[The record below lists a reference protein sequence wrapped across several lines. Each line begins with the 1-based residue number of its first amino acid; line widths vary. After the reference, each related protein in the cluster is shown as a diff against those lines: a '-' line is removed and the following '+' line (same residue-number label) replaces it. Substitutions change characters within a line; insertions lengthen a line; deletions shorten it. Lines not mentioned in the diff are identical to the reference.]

1 MPNQID
7 ESVIDHKMYPHQ
19 GSEDVTPSQLGED
32 FAVHPEAYHPA
43 LHPHI
48 KNILSKHALDNSLL
62 SEGNESDVVND
73 NKKTPKEI
81 IDILDG
87 AIEGSLGVIDAE
99 VLLDAGCGDA
109 VARNLNRFTGLDH
122 NDIATRLID
131 AGQGYAVADNL
142 NSFTGLDHND
152 IATRL
157 IDAGQGGVVAY
168 NFNSFTGLDHNDIAT
183 RLIDADRGYAVADNL
198 NSFTGLNT
206 GIANK
211 LIDAGCG
218 GAVARNLNSFTGLDH
233 NDIATRL
240 IDAGQGGVVA
250 YNFNS
255 FTGLNTGIANKL
267 IDAGQAYAV
276 AYNLNRFTG
285 LDHNDIATRL
295 IDAGQGYAVARN
307 LNSFTGLDRA
317 ILTRL
322 VSDGHA
328 LPVLQHPNAF
338 SVSLSEILH
347 GMTNDI
353 KDSSDIADAVVENIL
368 SYHLSETDLYDVL
381 QACTAHYSTAQKVLQ
396 LDLDN
401 LVGDNAQKL
410 REMIANVKPEL
421 HGVKNN
427 HPYRAQ
433 AGDTEHVTMTL
444 PGSELHKRASEIS
457 KELRASVETD
467 QTLVTI
473 REHFEDL
480 RTEFS
485 AKYDKEYTD
494 RMFGKSKNLN
504 DMFPMYRRLVADYLA
519 LCEADKIAVN
529 LEDALYK
536 ANKSFLQVLRVDVDY
551 YDKLF
556 AEWDAKRIGQ
566 QQFQEVFLGR
576 DGVYAYV
583 GRKAQIMARRRALG
597 VVTSDFESPEYDL
610 PTYLVYP
617 RGFRDGLDQ
626 NVKSVYLQQHI
637 SSSAAAHYYDTGFT
651 GTIPEDIM
659 SVLGVDRSE
668 WEKHIRLLSANK
680 RDRTVLGLKGDK
692 SERDQIVNTV
702 EQNVKDEESAGGLY
716 RRVDKEGQERL
727 APYAQPTSP
736 TERLAFRFTQM
747 ALHRHYYYQ
756 ESARI
761 DQQTQRFDT
770 LSPHSERSMKVDS
783 QIETGDKEALQTL
796 FGSDDVGAQLL
807 EKATALKIADPND
820 PYPDEAVFELTLP
833 SGEKAIVKNVV
844 SSQQDGPVDEF
855 EALLLLQ
862 RLNIDAPK
870 PIARVFTDR
879 QKGFVVMDHL
889 EGYSGRSI
897 KKYFAEHNVPQDNQ
911 RAILDDAMKR
921 IQEIADR
928 VRRDSGLDKPWR
940 LKDFM
945 IEYDTDTDGSLR
957 IKSMKPIDFERAKV
971 FDPRDP
977 CSVKLGQDLDT

>member
-142 NSFTGLDHND
+142 NRFTGLDHNDIATRLIDAGQGYAVADNLNSFTGLDHND

-198 NSFTGLNT
+198 
-206 GIANK
+206 
-211 LIDAGCG
+211 
-218 GAVARNLNSFTGLDH
+218 
-233 NDIATRL
+233 
-240 IDAGQGGVVA
+240 
-250 YNFNS
+250 NS